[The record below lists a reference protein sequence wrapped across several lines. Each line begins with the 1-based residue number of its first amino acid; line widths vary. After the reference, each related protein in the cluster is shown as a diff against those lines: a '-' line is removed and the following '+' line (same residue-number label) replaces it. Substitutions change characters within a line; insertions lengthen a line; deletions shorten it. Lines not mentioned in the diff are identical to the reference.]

1 MASVCFCFRGK
12 ENMAV
17 HGIRG
22 KIWNHEGKIWDVASL
37 LLVWLCTPARWHF
50 LIGWSILA
58 RPSRQPLWSA
68 IVPHLTLLASFRFCF
83 FSPWPTFLSPS
94 CEYILKIHGNVAAL
108 VHGNGGFGWSYLNR
122 AGCLRGGEVVQIF
135 LSLTEV
141 IWNYVIRVAIVKTVY
156 SHMAKP
162 IWFFMID
169 VWTQHTLPL

>member
-1 MASVCFCFRGK
+1 MYPTSSVVAVPGGGGVHERLSGLLFWARRGTAFLSLSALIRFALFCRIAMEGREKYMACVCFCFRGK

-22 KIWNHEGKIWDVASL
+22 KIWNQEGKIWDVASL

-83 FSPWPTFLSPS
+83 FSPWPTFLSLS

-108 VHGNGGFGWSYLNR
+108 YIVMEDLGG
-122 AGCLRGGEVVQIF
+122 A
-135 LSLTEV
+135 T
-141 IWNYVIRVAIVKTVY
+141 
-156 SHMAKP
+156 
-162 IWFFMID
+162 
-169 VWTQHTLPL
+169 